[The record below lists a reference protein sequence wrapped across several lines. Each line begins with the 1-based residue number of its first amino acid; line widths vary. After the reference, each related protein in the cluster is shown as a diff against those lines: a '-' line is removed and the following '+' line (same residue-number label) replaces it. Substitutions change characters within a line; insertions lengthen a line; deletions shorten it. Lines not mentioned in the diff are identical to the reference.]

1 MNFKMNAK
9 LAIKVAILT
18 VGMVGAFVGA
28 STQPISVADGG
39 PIPVCPPNSP
49 PKTCTVNL
57 PPMS

>member
-1 MNFKMNAK
+1 MNLKINAK

-18 VGMVGAFVGA
+18 AGMVGAFVGA

-39 PIPVCPPNSP
+39 PILVCPPKAKN
-49 PKTCTVNL
+49 CQINL